1 MNRIASTVI
10 AAIVAATPPVM
21 AADKPGHGHGPKHGG
36 VFVEVRD
43 IDYELVAKPDLIQLY
58 VSDHGK
64 TVNLNGASAK
74 LTFLIGNEKEEV
86 VLSPA
91 GDKLEAKGTFK
102 VGAGTRVGATVSLAG
117 KKPVAMRFVLK

>member
-1 MNRIASTVI
+1 MKRIAWTVI
-10 AAIVAATPPVM
+10 AAMVAVASPAM
-21 AADKPGHGHGPKHGG
+21 AADKAGHGHGPKHGG

-64 TVNLNGASAK
+64 SVNFNGASAK
-74 LTFLIGNEKEEV
+74 LTLLTGNEKEEV
-86 VLSPA
+86 TLSPA

-102 VGAGTRVGATVSLAG
+102 VAAGTKVAAIITLAG
-117 KKPVAMRFVLK
+117 KKPVAVRFALK